1 MHDNYDRKRQGPD
14 LRKFEKLCF
23 KDLAR
28 VYMENKEV
36 LPGTPILPHLRKTWT
51 GKVEKTF
58 RPSPTLCLSFQR
70 ALFSE
75 VACSCCQAKV
85 ES

>member
-1 MHDNYDRKRQGPD
+1 
-14 LRKFEKLCF
+14 
-23 KDLAR
+23 
-28 VYMENKEV
+28 MENKEV